1 MNDHNHTALLLIPFG
16 LLSLWFFD
24 VYSSLNSMDKALLL
38 SVAALVVV
46 LSGLAAIY
54 FFSSWGRASRKR
66 LANIKELPK
75 NLLVPSADCISMG
88 IDTDLDEI
96 IYLPDLIRTRHI
108 HILGAT
114 GSGKTESV
122 ILNFLKQD
130 VQRGLGSIIL
140 DAKGD
145 TSFLNELHSWVPQDR
160 LRVFDLTDSESL
172 GYDPLDAGSALE
184 AAQRLFSSLT
194 WSEEYYK
201 SKALSALQRIFQTY
215 HDLNDRNPTLVE
227 VTKILETPE
236 SYSAFVGSPGSSQAI
251 AIKDFQELS
260 GLRDQI
266 HSLTLGHLK
275 NILSPNSESR
285 IDLSTAESG
294 VVIYFR
300 LQSLMSPQ
308 IVGIVG
314 KLLINHLNF
323 LAGTAHR
330 ERGQSKPRKLVPVY
344 LDEFATFACPEFAD
358 LISKARS
365 AGFALHFSHQSIGDV
380 MEVSNG
386 FLNRITDNAATKI
399 VLRINDP
406 DSAEFLS
413 RCFGTRDIQKTT
425 QRITNAKNIDA
436 AEVVG
441 EGTTRDAHQFR
452 ASPDLLKTLPT
463 GVGAVLIA
471 HGQETPHGASSVF
484 KIRFPEIKRAK
495 VNSNDFR

>member
-1 MNDHNHTALLLIPFG
+1 M
-16 LLSLWFFD
+16 SLWVFD
-24 VYSSLNSMDKALLL
+24 VYSSLNKMDKALLFFV
-38 SVAALVVV
+38 VAIVIV
-46 LSGLAAIY
+46 LLGSAAIY
-54 FFSSWGRASRKR
+54 FLSPWGRSNRKR
-66 LANIKELPK
+66 LANIKDLPK
-75 NLLVPSADCISMG
+75 CLLVPSAESVSMG
-88 IDTDLDEI
+88 LDTDLDEI
-96 IYLPDLIRTRHI
+96 IYLPDHIRTRHI
-108 HILGAT
+108 HVLGAT

-145 TSFLNELHSWVPQDR
+145 ASFLYELELWVPEDR
-160 LRVFDLTDSESL
+160 LLVFDLTDSESL

-184 AAQRLFSSLT
+184 ASQRFFSSLT

-201 SKALSALQRIFQTY
+201 SKALSALQRIFQTFR
-215 HDLNDRNPTLVE
+215 DLNDRNPTLIE
-227 VTKILETPE
+227 VAKILDTQD
-236 SYSAFVGSPGSSQAI
+236 SYSAFVGSPGSSQAT

-260 GLRDQI
+260 GLRDQLQ
-266 HSLTLGHLK
+266 SLTLGHLK
-275 NILSPNSESR
+275 NILSPNSEAK
-285 IDLSTAESG
+285 INLSTAESG

-323 LAGTAHR
+323 LAGTVHR

-344 LDEFATFACPEFAD
+344 VDEFATFACPEFAD

-380 MEVSNG
+380 MEVSPG
-386 FLNRITDNAATKI
+386 FLNRITDNSATKI

-406 DSAEFLS
+406 DSAEFIA
-413 RCFGTRDIQKTT
+413 RCFGTKEFQKTT
-425 QRITNAKNIDA
+425 QRITNSKDIEA

-441 EGTTRDAHQFR
+441 EGTTRDARQFR

-463 GVGAVLIA
+463 GVGAVLVA
-471 HGQETPHGASSVF
+471 HGQDSPRGASCVF
-484 KIRFPEIKRAK
+484 KVRFPALSYPQGELE
-495 VNSNDFR
+495 

>member
-1 MNDHNHTALLLIPFG
+1 MNHQNHTALLLVPAG
-16 LLSLWFFD
+16 LLSLWIFD
-24 VYSSLNSMDKALLL
+24 FHSSLNKVDKALLFFA
-38 SVAALVVV
+38 AALVVT
-46 LSGLAAIY
+46 LSGLAAIH
-54 FFSSWGRASRKR
+54 FFSSWGRANRKR
-66 LANIKELPK
+66 RANIKELPK
-75 NLLVPSADCISMG
+75 NLLLPSANSVAMG
-88 IDTDLDEI
+88 LDTDLDEI
-96 IYLPDLIRTRHI
+96 IFLPDLIRTRHV

-145 TSFLNELHSWVPQDR
+145 ASFLNELELWVPKDR
-160 LRVFDLTDSESL
+160 LLVFDLTDCESL
-172 GYDPLDAGSALE
+172 GYDPLDTGSALE

-201 SKALSALQRIFQTY
+201 SKALSALQRIFQTF
-215 HDLNDRNPTLVE
+215 HDLNERNPSLIE
-227 VTKILETPE
+227 VAKILETQD
-236 SYSAFVGSPGSSQAI
+236 SYSAFAGTPGSPQAI

-260 GLRDQI
+260 GLRDQLQ
-266 HSLTLGHLK
+266 SLSLGHLK
-275 NILSPNSESR
+275 NILSPNSEAK
-285 IDLSTAESG
+285 INLSTAESG

-314 KLLINHLNF
+314 KLLINHLSF
-323 LAGTAHR
+323 LAGTAHK
-330 ERGQSKPRKLVPVY
+330 ERGQEKPRKLVPVY
-344 LDEFATFACPEFAD
+344 VDEFATFACPEFAD

-380 MEVSNG
+380 LEVSPG
-386 FLNRITDNAATKI
+386 FLNRITDNSATKI

-406 DSAEFLS
+406 DSAEFIA
-413 RCFGTRDIQKTT
+413 RCFGTKEFQKTT
-425 QRITNAKNIDA
+425 QRITNSKDIEA

-441 EGTTRDAHQFR
+441 EGTTRDARQFR

-471 HGQETPHGASSVF
+471 HGHETPHGASSVF
-484 KIRFPEIKRAK
+484 KIRFPELR
-495 VNSNDFR
+495 RLR

>member
-1 MNDHNHTALLLIPFG
+1 MKDQNASTLLLLPIGIVGLWIYKTISDLQGLEFILFVLIASGIAILAFILILKYFSTWGKTNSKRLEQVQEIP
-16 LLSLWFFD
+16 LSLR
-24 VYSSLNSMDKALLL
+24 SH
-38 SVAALVVV
+38 
-46 LSGLAAIY
+46 
-54 FFSSWGRASRKR
+54 
-66 LANIKELPK
+66 
-75 NLLVPSADCISMG
+75 SADSVQMG
-88 IDTDLDEI
+88 KDSDLDET
-96 IYLPDLIRTRHI
+96 IYLPDAIRTRHV

-122 ILNFLKQD
+122 ILNFLRQD
-130 VQRGLGSIIL
+130 VARGLGSIIL

-145 TSFLNELHSWVPQDR
+145 NSFLEALYTWVPHES
-160 LRVFDLTDSESL
+160 LHVFDLTDVNSEC
-172 GYDPLDAGSALE
+172 YDPLRAGSALE

-201 SKALSALQRIFQTY
+201 SKALSSLQRIFQNY
-215 HDLNDRNPTLVE
+215 FDLNEKNPNLAQIS
-227 VTKILETPE
+227 KILETPE
-236 SYSAFVGSPGSSQAI
+236 SYSSFVNS
-251 AIKDFQELS
+251 KDFPQALALKDYQDLS

-266 HSLTLGHLK
+266 KSLSLGHLSQ
-275 NILSPNSESR
+275 ILSSNEKPS
-285 IDLSTAESG
+285 IDIGTAGEG
-294 VVIYFR
+294 NVIYFR

-330 ERGQSKPRKLVPVY
+330 ERGQVKPRKLVPVY

-365 AGFALHFSHQSIGDV
+365 AKFALHFSHQSVGDV
-380 MEVSNG
+380 MEVSQG

-406 DSAEFLS
+406 DSAEFFS
-413 RCFGTRDIQKTT
+413 RCFGTKEIQKTT
-425 QRITNAKNIDA
+425 QRITNAKEIDS
-436 AEVVG
+436 AEIVG

-484 KIRFPEIKRAK
+484 KIRFPELRA
-495 VNSNDFR
+495 N